1 MYNVSDGREAG
12 VAQTISSKG
21 WIVIPA
27 DLRKKYGL
35 KPGDGVHV
43 VDYGGVLMLVPE
55 LKDPIKEGL
64 GLLAGGPSLTQDLLE
79 ERRRDLEAEERKF
92 ATFAGDEA
100 R

>member
-1 MYNVSDGREAG
+1 M
-12 VAQTISSKG
+12 SSKG

-35 KPGDGVHV
+35 KPGDAVHV
-43 VDYGGVLMLVPE
+43 IDYGGVLMLVPA
-55 LKDPIKEGL
+55 LGDPIRQGL
-64 GLLAGGPSLTQDLLE
+64 GLLAGGPSLTEDLLE

-92 ATFAGDEA
+92 EASAGHDA